1 MIEQT
6 CEWASRVTNGRLV
19 GTVSDRRLVFKG
31 VSTDTRTMQP
41 NQLYVPLVGERF
53 DGHDFWRDAV
63 DKGAAACLWQQDRP
77 VPETAKVPF
86 ILVSDTLEAL
96 QAMASAYR
104 DTWSIPVVAVTGS
117 NGKTTTKDL
126 IASVLSLRYRV
137 HKTQGNLNN
146 HIGVPLT
153 LLSLPREAKAAVV
166 EMGMNH
172 KGEIALLS
180 RIAKPDVAVI
190 TNIGE
195 SHLEHLGSRSA
206 IADAKCEIGE
216 GLAPNGT
223 WVINGDEPLLL
234 ERVRRESR
242 RVVKIGW
249 GGDNDDRPES
259 ISLDGLSGISFTSAQ
274 TGARFSIPL
283 LGRHNAV
290 NALMA
295 AAVGRLLGLSEEEI
309 GRGLSE
315 AQLTGMR
322 LELRKTA
329 KGMLIIDD
337 TYNASPTSMRAAI
350 DLLMEL
356 DEGKEKWVLL
366 GDMMEIGAQEA
377 AYHREIGRY
386 AAEKGVSRVY
396 TLGEKARWIGEGV
409 TSANP
414 TIPVRHFK
422 TRSEAA
428 QTLQEQGEPQVI
440 LLAKASRA
448 VKLDEVVKDLT
459 KGEKTD

>member
-6 CEWASRVTNGRLV
+6 CEWASKVTNGRLR
-19 GTVSDRRLVFKG
+19 GSVSDRRLVFKG
-31 VSTDTRTMQP
+31 VSTDTRTLQQ

-53 DGHDFWRDAV
+53 NGHDFWRDAV

-77 VPETAKVPF
+77 VPETAEVPF
-86 ILVSDTLEAL
+86 ILVADTLQAL

-104 DTWSIPVVAVTGS
+104 DSWSIPVVAVTGS

-126 IASVLSLRYRV
+126 IASVLSVRYRV

-153 LLSLPREAKAAVV
+153 LLSLPKEAGAAVV

-172 KGEIALLS
+172 RGEIALLS
-180 RIAKPDVAVI
+180 RLTKPDVAVI

-206 IADAKCEIGE
+206 IANAKCEIGE
-216 GLAPNGT
+216 GLASNGT
-223 WVINGDEPLLL
+223 WVIHGDEPLLL
-234 ERVRRESR
+234 ERMERESR

-259 ISLDGLSGISFTSAQ
+259 ISLNGLSGISFTSAQ
-274 TGARFSIPL
+274 TGSRFSVPL

-309 GRGLSE
+309 GQGLAE

-322 LELRKTA
+322 LELRMTA
-329 KGMLIIDD
+329 NGMLIIDD

-350 DLLMEL
+350 DLLLEL
-356 DEGKEKWVLL
+356 DKEKEKWVLL
-366 GDMMEIGAQEA
+366 GDMMEIGAQEV

-386 AAEKGVSRVY
+386 AAEKGVTRVY

-409 TSANP
+409 TSVSP
-414 TIPVRHFK
+414 SIPVRHFGS
-422 TRSEAA
+422 REEAA
-428 QTLQEQGEPQVI
+428 QTLKEQGGPHVI

-448 VKLDEVVKDLT
+448 VKLDVVVKELT